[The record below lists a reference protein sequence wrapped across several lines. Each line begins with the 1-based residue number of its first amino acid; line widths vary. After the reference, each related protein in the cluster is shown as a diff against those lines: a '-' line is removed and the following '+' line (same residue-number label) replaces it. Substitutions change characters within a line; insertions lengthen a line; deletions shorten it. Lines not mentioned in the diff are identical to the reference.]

1 MVNMPHPARSVLTRK
16 DHILN
21 AAIEVFG
28 RFGFRKTSIDNIAAA
43 AKISKQGLY
52 LYFSSKEEIFLAAM
66 QKYLNDGLQLVDEAL
81 RKSNSSLFRRLTS
94 AMDAWFGRHLST
106 FSPASFD
113 IIEAGDRLSGEQVE
127 AYKVAFQK
135 KIAKAL
141 AESSEFRRVKNV
153 CTPMEI
159 ARVLFHF
166 GLTWKERHASREVF
180 LKQVELCVK
189 ACCQIERR

>member
-1 MVNMPHPARSVLTRK
+1 MQHPAKSASARNEL
-16 DHILN
+16 ILN

-28 RFGFRKTSIDNIAAA
+28 CFGFRKTSIDNIAAA

-52 LYFSSKEEIFLAAM
+52 LHFSSKEEIFLAAM